1 MRLLNLSLV
10 EKRFGLLGDREPK
23 RRGGRPR
30 LIACNF
36 SEQLRVVM

>member
-1 MRLLNLSLV
+1 VRVLNLSLV

-23 RRGGRPR
+23 RHRRRPT

-36 SEQLRVVM
+36 SKQLRVVM